1 MANDP
6 TDVGCGPEHVAGMAA
21 INIFHCPLQRDRM
34 AAVVA
39 DDTLGLAGR
48 ARGVEDVKRIGCCD
62 WKTVVR
68 LGRGHRLIPIQ
79 IAYSDK
85 LGMLNGALMEVRL
98 LALLYCV
105 ATS

>member
-39 DDTLGLAGR
+39 DDALGLAGR
-48 ARGVEDVKRIGCCD
+48 ARGVEDVNRSGSCNWTTVWRLGGGNGLFQFLSPPGTSPGCLLGP
-62 WKTVVR
+62 WKVVR
-68 LGRGHRLIPIQ
+68 LP
-79 IAYSDK
+79 
-85 LGMLNGALMEVRL
+85 
-98 LALLYCV
+98 
-105 ATS
+105 